1 MKEGLKF
8 LEVFGGISDQYI
20 YHAARPFREQKAIVK
35 IKRIRVMAVCAVLI
49 LVIGLGSIYHKEVK
63 AAWERFTTMIG
74 RILGIEEDVAGYTD
88 IIGKSITKDG
98 VTITLDEAA
107 LDGAEL
113 WLAYSVSVEKE
124 NTSVPILLTQVL
136 INGEDTQ
143 LDGTYSLEH
152 FDQESTVDFQNEMV
166 SRFRLENKINNIG
179 LANIEIK
186 IQTMDA
192 GGAKMIEGYNFSFI
206 ASPQELEAET
216 TETFLNEIISIDDDR
231 QLELNEFRYNIL
243 DSSIYGSLDSLRDGE
258 EYFLIGEDNLGN
270 PIQYSVQSYENPG
283 IIFRLDTMDFEHG
296 RISPKA
302 ESLTLQL
309 YVLEEKDRKPS
320 VYHRSSDTEPDTYG
334 VGEGRVYE
342 EGESLTNGAVP
353 RGRKFTILIN

>member
-8 LEVFGGISDQYI
+8 LELFGGISDQYI
-20 YHAARPFREQKAIVK
+20 YLAARPFKEQQKIVR

-63 AAWERFTTMIG
+63 AAWEHFTTMIG
-74 RILGIEEDVAGYTD
+74 RVLGIEEDVAGYTD
-88 IIGKSITKDG
+88 IIGKSMTKDG
-98 VTITLDEAA
+98 ITITLDEAV
-107 LDGAEL
+107 LDGTEL

-124 NTSVPILLTQVL
+124 KTSAPILLTQVL

-152 FDQESTVDFQNEMV
+152 FDQEATVDFENEMV
-166 SRFRLENKINNIG
+166 SRFRLENKINNTG
-179 LANIEIK
+179 FANIEIK

-192 GGAKMIEGYNFSFI
+192 GGAKMIGECNFSFI

-243 DSSIYGSLDSLRDGE
+243 DSSIYGRLDSLRDGE

-270 PIQYSVQSYENPG
+270 PIQYSVQRYDNPG
-283 IIFRLDTMDFEHG
+283 ITFRLDTMDFKHG

-302 ESLTLQL
+302 GFLTLQL
-309 YVLEEKDRKPS
+309 YVLEEKDMKHS
-320 VYHRSSDTEPDTYG
+320 AYYNNSDTEPDTYG

-342 EGESLTNGAVP
+342 EGESLTDGAVP
-353 RGRKFTILIN
+353 RGGKFEILIK

>member
-1 MKEGLKF
+1 M
-8 LEVFGGISDQYI
+8 
-20 YHAARPFREQKAIVK
+20 
-35 IKRIRVMAVCAVLI
+35 
-49 LVIGLGSIYHKEVK
+49 
-63 AAWERFTTMIG
+63 
-74 RILGIEEDVAGYTD
+74 
-88 IIGKSITKDG
+88 DG
-98 VTITLDEAA
+98 T
-107 LDGAEL
+107 EL
-113 WLAYSVSVEKE
+113 WLAYSVSIEKE
-124 NTSVPILLTQVL
+124 KTSAPILLTLVL

-152 FDQESTVDFQNEMV
+152 FDQEAPVDFKNEMV
-166 SRFRLENKINNIG
+166 SRFRLENKINNTG
-179 LANIEIK
+179 FANIEIK

-192 GGAKMIEGYNFSFI
+192 GGEKVIGEYDFLFK
-206 ASPQELEAET
+206 ASPRELEAET
-216 TETFLNEIISIDDDR
+216 KETFLNERISIDDDR

-243 DSSIYGSLDSLRDGE
+243 DSSIYGRLDFLRDGE

-283 IIFRLDTMDFEHG
+283 ITFRLDTMDFEHG

-302 ESLTLQL
+302 GFLTLQL

-342 EGESLTNGAVP
+342 EGESLTDGAVP
-353 RGRKFTILIN
+353 RGGKFEILIK